1 MPGNKE
7 KRAFVK
13 AEDKVLYLEQLL
25 ARLESQRAA
34 GKKIVFTNGCFDIL
48 HPGHVAYLEDA
59 RACGDLLV
67 VGLNSDSSVRRIKG
81 PQRPINRQED
91 RAIMLAGLASVDYV
105 TFFED
110 DTPLELIKAVRPH
123 VLVKGGDW
131 TIENIVGADFVM
143 SYGGEVY
150 SLAFREG
157 YSTTALIKRIKA
169 LKDITADDRRP

>member
-7 KRAFVK
+7 ERTFVK

-25 ARLESQRAA
+25 ARLEIQRSA

-81 PQRPINRQED
+81 PQRPINPQED